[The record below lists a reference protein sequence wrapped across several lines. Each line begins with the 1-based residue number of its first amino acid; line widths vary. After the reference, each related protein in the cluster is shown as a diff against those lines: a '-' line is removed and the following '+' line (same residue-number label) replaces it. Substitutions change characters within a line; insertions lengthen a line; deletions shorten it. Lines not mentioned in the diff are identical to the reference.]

1 MTLDADL
8 YSIQEVRTYL
18 AQAKEAQAK
27 LASYSQEQID
37 AIVAAMSKAGVEAAD
52 RLAALAVEETGF
64 GNIPDKRMKNLFASQ
79 DVYAWIKDQ
88 KTVGIVGK
96 DEENKVWEVAQP
108 FGVVA
113 GIVPSTNPTSTVIF
127 KSMIAL
133 KARNAIVFSPH
144 PSAAKCTLEAAQ
156 LMAKAAVQAGAPE
169 GLIHCVTKPTLPATN
184 ELMKHKLTNVILATG
199 GSPMVR
205 AAYSSGKP
213 AYGVGPGNV
222 PVYIHHSA
230 DLTTAAKRIVQS
242 KTFDYG
248 TICASEQALVIEEAI
263 KHQMIA
269 ALKREGAYFLDDHEK
284 ERVAA
289 IVMVNGSLNAKIVGR
304 SPHVIAQMAGIS
316 IPADARVL
324 IAEESSVGK
333 AYPMSVEKL
342 APILALYTVQDATE
356 AFARCRELLEHGG
369 LGHTAGIHA
378 QDESII
384 ASYGQAMPASRIP
397 VNTGTTFGGIGA
409 TTGIQ
414 PSFTLGC
421 GSFGGNITSDNIG
434 PKHLFNIKRIA
445 FGVRE
450 MPESSPAPAQSTSP
464 AEEAVLQAVSSMNVG
479 LSRDEIKNII
489 KSVLTEMTS

>member
-27 LASYSQEQID
+27 FATYSQEQVDRI
-37 AIVAAMSKAGVEAAD
+37 IEAMSKAGVEHAD
-52 RLAALAVEETGF
+52 RLAAMAVEETGF
-64 GNIPDKRMKNLFASQ
+64 GNIPDKRMKNLFAAQ
-79 DVYAWIKDQ
+79 DVYASVKDV
-88 KTVGIVGK
+88 KTVGIIRK

-108 FGVVA
+108 FGIVA
-113 GIVPSTNPTSTVIF
+113 GIVPSTNPTSTVIY
-127 KSMIAL
+127 KSMVSL

-144 PSAAKCTLEAAQ
+144 PSAAKCTLEAAR
-156 LMAKAAVQAGAPE
+156 LMAQAAVAAGAPE

-184 ELMKHKLTNVILATG
+184 ELMKHKLTNLILATG
-199 GSPMVR
+199 GTPMVR

-230 DLTTAAKRIVQS
+230 DFAAAAKRIVQS

-248 TICASEQALVIEEAI
+248 TICASEQALVVEEST
-263 KHQMIA
+263 KHQLIA
-269 ALKREGAYFLDDHEK
+269 ALKREGAYFLNEQEK
-284 ERVAA
+284 EKVAA
-289 IVMVNGSLNAKIVGR
+289 IVTINGSLNAKIVGR
-304 SPHVIAQMAGIS
+304 SPHVIAQMAGIT
-316 IPADARVL
+316 IPADTRVL
-324 IAEESSVGK
+324 VAEENNVGK

-342 APILALYTVQDATE
+342 APVLALYTVQGDSE

-378 QDESII
+378 QDDNVI
-384 ASYGQAMPASRIP
+384 AAYGQAMPASRIP

-409 TTGIQ
+409 TTGVQ
-414 PSFTLGC
+414 PAFTLGC
-421 GSFGGNITSDNIG
+421 GSLGGNITSDNIG
-434 PKHLFNIKRIA
+434 AKHMFNIKRVA
-445 FGVRE
+445 FGIKE
-450 MPESSPAPAQSTSP
+450 MPQSTPAPQAPATQ